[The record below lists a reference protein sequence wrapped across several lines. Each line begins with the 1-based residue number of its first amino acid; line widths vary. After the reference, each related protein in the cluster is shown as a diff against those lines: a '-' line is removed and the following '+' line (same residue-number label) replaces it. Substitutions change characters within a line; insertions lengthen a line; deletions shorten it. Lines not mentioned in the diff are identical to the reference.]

1 MDGWRLEGVIA
12 EDLTT
17 GERMLRHRRCVREH
31 EVIKGDIPERLSLSR
46 ARLEDRICTACGQ
59 QLRWFGDRGA

>member
-1 MDGWRLEGVIA
+1 MDDRRLVGVIA
-12 EDLTT
+12 EDLIT

-46 ARLEDRICTACGQ
+46 ARLKDRICTACGQ
-59 QLRWFGDRGA
+59 QLRLSGDWEL